1 MRKLILLTA
10 LAVSSVWA
18 HARDVEMMQ
27 AVLPN
32 FREITPAIYAG
43 PNAVSKFKGFQG
55 IDALNKFGIVHH
67 INLQGGDVD
76 GSFFGFFAYY
86 LQKGE
91 MPEAVEAE
99 RQYVQSTGR
108 YFSNFPLNSHAPV
121 DAETD
126 LRIREALLLLA
137 SATPESPAYIHCE
150 HGADRTGLIIAL
162 YRIVYQRW
170 NIQEA
175 YREWVKFG
183 HTAVAR
189 LVTGDMD
196 VYFFDFLKK
205 EGFMT
210 PPSCANDLLTG
221 S

>member
-1 MRKLILLTA
+1 MRKILLLIA
-10 LAVSSVWA
+10 LALSSVSA
-18 HARDVEMMQ
+18 QARDAAAMR
-27 AVLPN
+27 ALLPN

-43 PNAVSKFKGFQG
+43 PNAVSKFKGLRG
-55 IDALNKFGIVHH
+55 IDVLNEFGIVHH

-76 GSFFGFFAYY
+76 GSFIGFFAYY

-99 RQYVQSTGR
+99 RAYVQSSGR

-121 DAETD
+121 DNETD
-126 LRIREALLLLA
+126 LRIRETLLALA
-137 SATPESPAYIHCE
+137 SATPENPAYIHCE

-170 NIQEA
+170 DIRDA
-175 YREWVKFG
+175 YREWVQYG
-183 HTAVAR
+183 HTAIAR

-196 VYFFDFLKK
+196 IYFFDFLRK

-210 PPSCANDLLTG
+210 PPVCEADLETG
-221 S
+221 L